1 MANIGS
7 YAQNLMLNFVNNA
20 VAVTRPTS
28 WFAGL
33 SLGAPTSVSG
43 SELTN
48 NSGYTRQSAQIA
60 GATSGSQ
67 SNSVAMTFG
76 PVSTAYAISGIQ
88 IWDTQGSN
96 NTGNMLWYGLLSV
109 ARTLAS
115 GDSLVV
121 AAGALTFTLA

>member
-20 VAVTRPTS
+20 VAATRPTA

-43 SELTN
+43 SEMSN
-48 NSGYTRQSAQIA
+48 NSGYTRQSALIA
-60 GATSGSQ
+60 GATSGTA

-88 IWDTQGSN
+88 IWDTQGSLN
-96 NTGNMLWYGLLSV
+96 SGNMLWYGLLSV

-115 GDSLVV
+115 GDSLVIAV
-121 AAGALTFTLA
+121 GALTFTLS

>member
-1 MANIGS
+1 MANVAS
-7 YAQNLMLNFVNNA
+7 YGQNLGLNFLNNA
-20 VAVTRPTS
+20 VAATRPTS

-33 SLGAPTSVSG
+33 SLGSPTSISG
-43 SELTN
+43 SEMAN
-48 NSGYTRQSAQIA
+48 NSGYTRQSALIA
-60 GATSGSQ
+60 GATAGTA

-76 PVSTAYAISGIQ
+76 PVSTAYSISGIQ
-88 IWDTQGSN
+88 IWDTQGST

-121 AAGALTFTLA
+121 AIGALTFTLS

>member
-20 VAVTRPTS
+20 VAATRPTS

-33 SLGAPTSVSG
+33 SLGSPTSISA
-43 SELTN
+43 SEMAN
-48 NSGYTRQSAQIA
+48 NSGYTRQSALIA
-60 GATSGSQ
+60 GATSGTC

-76 PVSTAYAISGIQ
+76 PVSTAYAISGIL
-88 IWDTQGSN
+88 IFDTQGSTN
-96 NTGNMLWYGLLSV
+96 SGNMLWYGLLSV

-115 GDSLVV
+115 GDSLVI
-121 AAGALTFTLA
+121 AIGALTMTLS

>member
-20 VAVTRPTS
+20 VAATRPTS

-33 SLGAPTSVSG
+33 SLGSPTSVSG
-43 SELTN
+43 SEMAN
-48 NSGYTRQSAQIA
+48 NSGYTRQSALIA
-60 GATSGSQ
+60 GATSGTQ
-67 SNSVAMTFG
+67 SNSVAMTYG

-88 IWDTQGSN
+88 IWDTQGST

-115 GDSLVV
+115 GDSLVI

>member
-20 VAVTRPTS
+20 VAATRPTS

-33 SLGAPTSVSG
+33 SLGVPSSISG
-43 SELTN
+43 SEMAN
-48 NSGYTRQSAQIA
+48 NSGYTRQSCLIA
-60 GATSGSQ
+60 GATAGTA
-67 SNSVAMTFG
+67 SNSAAMTFG

-88 IWDTQGSN
+88 IWDTQGSTN
-96 NTGNMLWYGLLSV
+96 SGNLLWFGTLSV

-115 GDSLVV
+115 GDSLVI

>member
-1 MANIGS
+1 MANIGA

-20 VAVTRPTS
+20 QAVTRPTS

-33 SLGAPTSVSG
+33 SLGSPTSISG
-43 SELTN
+43 SEMAN
-48 NSGYTRQSAQIA
+48 NSGYTRQTALMA
-60 GATSGSQ
+60 PATSGTM
-67 SNSVAMTFG
+67 SNSAAMTFG

-88 IWDTQGSN
+88 IWDTQGSTN
-96 NTGNMLWYGLLSV
+96 QGSHLWFGLLSV

-115 GDSLVV
+115 GDSLVI

>member
-20 VAVTRPTS
+20 VAATRPTS

-33 SLGAPTSVSG
+33 SLGSPTSVSG
-43 SELTN
+43 SEMAN

-60 GATSGSQ
+60 GATSGTC

-88 IWDTQGSN
+88 IWDTQGSS

-115 GDSLVV
+115 GDSLVI
-121 AAGALTFTLA
+121 AIGALTFTLA

>member
-1 MANIGS
+1 MANIGA

-33 SLGAPTSVSG
+33 SLGSPTSVSG

-48 NSGYTRQSAQIA
+48 NSGYTRQSALIA
-60 GATSGSQ
+60 AATSGSQ

-96 NTGNMLWYGLLSV
+96 NAGSMLWYGLLSV

-115 GDSLVV
+115 GDSLVI
-121 AAGALTFTLA
+121 AAGALTFTLS

>member
-1 MANIGS
+1 MANIAS

-20 VAVTRPTS
+20 VAATRPTS

-33 SLGAPTSVSG
+33 SLGVPTSVSG

-60 GATSGSQ
+60 GATNGTQ

-88 IWDTQGSN
+88 IWDTQQSN
-96 NTGNMLWYGLLSV
+96 NTGNLLWYGTLSV

-115 GDSLVV
+115 GDSLVI

>member
-1 MANIGS
+1 MANIAS
-7 YAQNLMLNFVNNA
+7 YAEVAMLNWVNNA

-33 SLGAPTSVSG
+33 SLGSPTSTSG
-43 SELTN
+43 SEMAN
-48 NSGYTRQSAQIA
+48 NSGYTRQTSQIA
-60 GATSGSQ
+60 GATAGTC

-76 PVSTAYAISGIQ
+76 PVSTAYSISGIQ
-88 IWDTQGSN
+88 IWDTQGST

-115 GDSLVV
+115 GDSLVIAV
-121 AAGALTFTLA
+121 GALTMTLS

>member
-1 MANIGS
+1 MANVAS
-7 YAQNLMLNFVNNA
+7 YAENLGLNFLLNA
-20 VAVTRPTS
+20 VAATRPTS

-33 SLGAPTSVSG
+33 SLGSPTSVSG
-43 SELTN
+43 SEMAN

-60 GATSGSQ
+60 GATAGTC

-76 PVSTAYAISGIQ
+76 PVSTAYSISGIQ
-88 IWDTQGSN
+88 IWDTQGST

-115 GDSLVV
+115 GDSLVIAV
-121 AAGALTFTLA
+121 GALTFTLS